1 MIITIT
7 IFFIA
12 IIVAFGM
19 LAFRA
24 WEIRT
29 LQIKIENTEPPV
41 PEISFR
47 HIEKNMLYLT
57 KHIVQG
63 AVLVVVKYWFIITT
77 RGKKLIVNKWPK
89 VNDYLKKKPES
100 PEGEKPSFFK
110 KAIIESKTKIRRI
123 KEKVKR
129 EHGEEENKI

>member
-12 IIVAFGM
+12 IILAFGM

-29 LQIKIENTEPPV
+29 LQIKVENTESPV

-47 HIEKNMLYLT
+47 HIEKIMLYLT

-63 AVLVVVKYWFIITT
+63 IVLAVVKYWFIITT
-77 RGKKLIVNKWPK
+77 KTKKLIMGKWPQMH
-89 VNDYLKKKPES
+89 DYFSKKPGSSGE
-100 PEGEKPSFFK
+100 EKPSFFK
-110 KAIIESKTKIRRI
+110 KAILESKTKIKRI
-123 KEKVKR
+123 KEKVKK
-129 EHGEEENKI
+129 EHE